1 MEEKEH
7 NYPLVYIEWKDIMQD
22 DGRWKSLDDAQ
33 EWIEE
38 TNNVMKQTGF
48 VVSLDDGCIGI
59 AQTLNF
65 HEDESLRMVSVV
77 QKIPKEAIIK
87 AKLIEP
93 DKLKEHKL
101 WE

>member
-1 MEEKEH
+1 
-7 NYPLVYIEWKDIMQD
+7 
-22 DGRWKSLDDAQ
+22 
-33 EWIEE
+33 
-38 TNNVMKQTGF
+38 
-48 VVSLDDGCIGI
+48 LDDGCIGI